1 VANFAQDLRF
11 AIRFLVNRPGVS
23 LLAVLCLAIGI
34 GANTAI
40 FSPVDLFMIRPFPYP
55 RADRLVMPVTVD
67 VSRGGDQMSFS
78 APDFADLRAQSKTL
92 DIAASLGRD
101 VNLSGTER
109 PERLQEVQVS
119 ANFLRV
125 LGVAPEQGRDFRP
138 EEEQPGTAH
147 AVILSHDLWQTR
159 FDADRRVLGQTI
171 KLDGTP
177 CTVVGVMP
185 PGFGF
190 PFQTN
195 QVWVP
200 LVLTGTESRGAHRL
214 GAVAR
219 LRPGATI
226 EQARA
231 ELATIALRLERT
243 YLETNQHLSANIVSL
258 RDGIYGPQF
267 RFGSG
272 ISSVAVAFLL
282 LIAAANV
289 ANLLLAQAAGRDR
302 ELAIRTALGAGRG
315 RIVRQLLTESLIL
328 GLAAGVVALGFAWAG
343 IKGLSAIMPSWFPR
357 VNEMR
362 LDGRVLAFG
371 AVVSVVAAAIA
382 GLGPALHATRQTVRE
397 SLQEGGRGSSIG
409 RRGGRLRAAFVT
421 AEIALAIALVAAAGL
436 LAKGFVKLRS
446 GPLGF
451 EPGGLLTLAL
461 SLPAAKYP
469 QGADVSQ
476 FRDQLLRRIGGL
488 AGVDAVAAGS
498 GVPTMD
504 GSGTYYSIEGEDTPE
519 GHRPIVGYRSVTPG
533 YFSTLGATLKSGR
546 GFTDA
551 DRADAPLVAVVNQA
565 FVRRHWPNGTALG
578 HRIVLQSGTR
588 DIVGVVEDIREYGPS
603 TSPQQALVY
612 FPAAQLP
619 TRAMGIAIR
628 TAGDPVS
635 LAEPVRSAVLALDP
649 DQPVF
654 DVMTMDRRIA
664 ANAQGNGVV
673 ARIMLVLAAVALALA
688 LVGVYGVVS
697 YSVSQRTPEIGIR
710 MALGAARGDVVTM
723 VVGQSA
729 RVVALGSVIGVAL
742 ALALGRGLSI
752 FLFGVSPFDPTTLT
766 LVPLSLALA
775 ALLASYVPA
784 RRASRVDPL
793 RALRA
798 E

>member
-1 VANFAQDLRF
+1 MANVTQDLRY
-11 AIRFLVNRPGVS
+11 AIRFLLHRPVVS
-23 LLAVLCLAIGI
+23 LLAVLCLSIGI
-34 GANTAI
+34 GATTAI

-55 RADRLVMPVTVD
+55 RADRLVLPEAAD
-67 VSRGGDQMSFS
+67 LSRGGDEMPLS
-78 APDFADLRAQSKTL
+78 APDFVDFRAQSKTL
-92 DIAASLGRD
+92 DIAAYADLSF
-101 VNLSGTER
+101 NLSGIER
-109 PERLQEVQVS
+109 PERLQGMQVS
-119 ANFLRV
+119 ANFLKV
-125 LGVAPEQGRDFRP
+125 LQVAPELGRDFLP
-138 EEEQPGTAH
+138 EEERPGTAH
-147 AVILSHDLWQTR
+147 PVILSHELWETR
-159 FDADRRVLGQTI
+159 FDADPRVLGQSI

-177 CTVVGVMP
+177 YTVVGAMP
-185 PGFGF
+185 PRFGF
-190 PFQTN
+190 PFQTA
-195 QVWVP
+195 QLWTP
-200 LVLTGTESRGAHRL
+200 LVLSGTESRGSHWL

-219 LRPGATI
+219 LRPGATLQ
-226 EQARA
+226 QARA
-231 ELATIALRLERT
+231 ELAAMTLQLEQA
-243 YLETNQHLSANIVSL
+243 YPETNQHLGAVVVSV

-302 ELAIRTALGAGRG
+302 EIAIRTALGAGRG
-315 RIVRQLLTESLIL
+315 RVVRQLLTESLIL
-328 GLAAGVVALGFAWAG
+328 GLAAGGVALGFAWAG
-343 IKGLSAIMPSWFPR
+343 IKGLLLVMPSWFPR

-371 AVVSVVAAAIA
+371 AVVSIVAAGIA
-382 GLGPALHATRQTVRE
+382 GLGPALHATRQSVRE
-397 SLQEGGRGSSIG
+397 SLQEGGRGSSLG

-436 LAKGFVKLRS
+436 LAKGFATLRS
-446 GPLGF
+446 APLGF
-451 EPGGLLTLAL
+451 RPSNLLTLAL
-461 SLPAAKYP
+461 TLPTSKYP
-469 QGADVSQ
+469 QDADVSR
-476 FRDQLLRRIGGL
+476 FRDQLLPRIAGL
-488 AGVDAVAAGS
+488 PGVHAVAAGS
-498 GVPTMD
+498 GIPTMN
-504 GSGTYYSIEGEDTPE
+504 GNGAYYGVEGEDTPE
-519 GHRPIVGYRSVTPG
+519 GNRPIVGYRSVTPG
-533 YFSTLGATLKSGR
+533 YFTTLGATLQGGR
-546 GFTDA
+546 AFTAA
-551 DRADAPLVAVVNQA
+551 DRVDAPLVAVVNEA
-565 FVRRHWPNGTALG
+565 FARRHWPNGTALG
-578 HRIVLQSGTR
+578 HRIVLRSGTR
-588 DIVGVVEDIREYGPS
+588 TIVGVVSDIREYGPS
-603 TSPQQALVY
+603 TSPQPALVY

-619 TRAMGIAIR
+619 TRAMAVAIR
-628 TAGDPVS
+628 TDGDPVV
-635 LAEPVRSAVLALDP
+635 LAGPVRAAVLALDA

-654 DVMTMDRRIA
+654 DVMTMDARIS
-664 ANAQGNGVV
+664 AQTQGDGVV